1 VGSDSEREW
10 LIVAVLNVS
19 VVSADQE
26 VWSGEASL
34 VIAKTIEGEIGIM
47 PGHQPMLAMLGA
59 GEVRVTAVDG
69 EKITVDAEDG
79 FLSVDHNSIQ
89 VVAGRAALIS

>member
-1 VGSDSEREW
+1 MA
-10 LIVAVLNVS
+10 LLNVS

-26 VWSGEASL
+26 VWSGEATL
-34 VIAKTIEGEIGIM
+34 IVAKTIEGEIGIM

-59 GEVRVTAVDG
+59 GEVRVTTADG

-79 FLSVDHNSIQ
+79 FLSVDHNAIQ
-89 VVAGRAALIS
+89 VVAGRASLVS